1 MLDHVGY
8 GSHLFCLK
16 STYFRFK
23 DSFYEQ
29 RDGAAMGSPLS
40 PMVANLYME
49 AFDKRAL
56 SSFILVPQLWL
67 RYVDDTFVIWQHG
80 LNTLD
85 DFHLHLNAQH
95 PSIQFT
101 REVESEG
108 RIPFLDANVERR
120 EGSII
125 TTVYRKPT
133 HTDRYLNFTSH
144 HHKKQL
150 LSAIRSLRDR
160 AHNCSQSK
168 RREELVCGLQLNPAW
183 LPLIGKP

>member
-1 MLDHVGY
+1 MCRLT
-8 GSHLFCLK
+8 SFCLK

-40 PMVANLYME
+40 PVVANLYME
-49 AFDKRAL
+49 AFEKRAL
-56 SSFILVPQLWL
+56 SSSTLIPKLWL
-67 RYVDDTFVIWQHG
+67 RCVDDIFVVWQHG
-80 LNTLD
+80 VNTLD

-108 RIPFLDANVERR
+108 RIPFLDASVERR
-120 EGSII
+120 EVSII

-144 HHKKQL
+144 HERQL

-160 AHNCSQSK
+160 AHNVCSQSK
-168 RREELVCGLQLNPAW
+168 RREELVHLSTVFCSNGYPKSLVR
-183 LPLIGKP
+183 